1 MSNAFRGIVKKIIY
15 QSPDKTFTVFD
26 LQCDDGFS
34 TIAVGNIPP
43 IVEGEHVE
51 IEGEWT
57 KHRDYG
63 MQIRVT
69 SAKQLTPSTTGA
81 IVVYL
86 SSGLI
91 RGVGESTARK
101 LVEFFGDKTLE
112 VIEKEPERLMD
123 VPGIGRTRYRT
134 IYQSYMQHISTRDI
148 YMGLQGFG
156 MTVLQASKAYK
167 AYGANTL
174 RLIKDNP
181 YRLIDDIEGIG
192 FKTADKIA
200 EAAGY
205 APDSEFRLRAGV
217 KYTLMCAR
225 QEGHTYLPI
234 QELVDKACR
243 VMDAEIAKVENMV
256 ALMIAD
262 AQVVCVNLGSIDAV
276 FLPYLYV
283 QESNCAKSIIA
294 LAGKRQAIAGFD
306 VKTEI
311 ERLQKIFQ
319 IELADKQRDA
329 VIEALT
335 TGVMVIT
342 GGPGTGKTTILR
354 FIKEILDM
362 VGLEY
367 ELCAPTGRAAK
378 RMSASTGCEARTI
391 HRMLESNG
399 NEFAR
404 NEENP
409 VEADIVI
416 VDEMSMVDISLMN
429 ALMKALTHKTR
440 LILVGD
446 ADQLPPVGAG
456 NVLKD
461 IVTSDIVPVIR
472 LNEIY
477 RQSDRSM
484 IITNAHEV
492 NAGHSIE
499 LSMDDQEFM
508 FESVPDANDVLN
520 RLINML
526 TTGKGLLTRDTASDV
541 QVLAPMKKGILGVNN
556 INARLQAALNPPEP
570 MKKERECGEVVFREG
585 DKVMQVK
592 NNYGLEWTIT
602 KGGITVT
609 TGQGIYN
616 GDLGTINHIDSLGQ
630 FIEVLF
636 DDGKCTKYDFTIID
650 ELTLAY
656 CISIHKSQGSEFP
669 IVILPLIS
677 GPRMLMTKNI
687 LYTAITRARN
697 QVYILGSEDCVNNM
711 IKNEFIMNRY
721 SALGYF
727 LSEAASYDIF
737 AE

>member
-1 MSNAFRGIVKKIIY
+1 
-15 QSPDKTFTVFD
+15 
-26 LQCDDGFS
+26 
-34 TIAVGNIPP
+34 
-43 IVEGEHVE
+43 
-51 IEGEWT
+51 
-57 KHRDYG
+57 
-63 MQIRVT
+63 
-69 SAKQLTPSTTGA
+69 
-81 IVVYL
+81 
-86 SSGLI
+86 
-91 RGVGESTARK
+91 
-101 LVEFFGDKTLE
+101 
-112 VIEKEPERLMD
+112 
-123 VPGIGRTRYRT
+123 
-134 IYQSYMQHISTRDI
+134 
-148 YMGLQGFG
+148 
-156 MTVLQASKAYK
+156 
-167 AYGANTL
+167 
-174 RLIKDNP
+174 
-181 YRLIDDIEGIG
+181 
-192 FKTADKIA
+192 
-200 EAAGY
+200 
-205 APDSEFRLRAGV
+205 
-217 KYTLMCAR
+217 
-225 QEGHTYLPI
+225 
-234 QELVDKACR
+234 
-243 VMDAEIAKVENMV
+243 
-256 ALMIAD
+256 
-262 AQVVCVNLGSIDAV
+262 
-276 FLPYLYV
+276 
-283 QESNCAKSIIA
+283 
-294 LAGKRQAIAGFD
+294 
-306 VKTEI
+306 
-311 ERLQKIFQ
+311 
-319 IELADKQRDA
+319 
-329 VIEALT
+329 
-335 TGVMVIT
+335 
-342 GGPGTGKTTILR
+342 
-354 FIKEILDM
+354 
-362 VGLEY
+362 
-367 ELCAPTGRAAK
+367 
-378 RMSASTGCEARTI
+378 MSAATRCEARTI

-687 LYTAITRARN
+687 LDTAITRARN